1 MVVARCGIMAI
12 VNPINNNKK
21 KKREPINN
29 KKPPRTTSDNQ
40 IYFPSR

>member
-12 VNPINNNKK
+12 VNPINNKK